1 MARARTSLA
10 TELAR
15 GKGLPSV
22 KQRAWLASILEQL
35 PSGVII
41 VEAPTGTLL
50 FCNELAARTWPGFLP
65 PPSSLEVVPCVLTR
79 LDGRPYGDNEWP
91 LPRALETGDS
101 VVEKIQFVA
110 SNGTRT
116 VMDVRCSPV
125 RHDETENMSA
135 VVVTL
140 QEVGSHRRV
149 EQALQ
154 ASRARYENLYQN
166 APDMFAS
173 LTVDTE
179 HIAQCNQTLVHVT
192 GYSRDELLGRPV
204 RDLHHQSSWGDL
216 EAALERV
223 RESGRVR
230 DAELQLQC
238 KNGETIDVSLSVA
251 AIRDER
257 GNRYYR
263 STWRDITLRKQAQGV
278 LNQKQAELE
287 RSQRE
292 LQALAGR
299 LFTAQEDERRRIS
312 RELHDDLNQR
322 LVMLTLQIEGLYQR
336 LPRSRGATIE
346 RLHALRD
353 GVVELSDA
361 VHSLA
366 YQLHVSILDDLG
378 LTAALESYLDDY
390 RRRETVEIELKLG
403 HPIAPLPSETASCLY
418 RVAQE
423 ALRNVARHAGARH
436 VTLTLDMSDGGVSMI
451 IVDDGRGFEVPS
463 TQEVGSSLGILG
475 MQERVRLVGGRF
487 TLVSRRGDGTHVDVW
502 APLPEREV

>member
-101 VVEKIQFVA
+101 VVEKVQFVA

-140 QEVGSHRRV
+140 QEVSSHRRV

-179 HIAQCNQTLVHVT
+179 HIAQCNQTLRPRR
-192 GYSRDELLGRPV
+192 SRDARPY
-204 RDLHHQSSWGDL
+204 
-216 EAALERV
+216 AAP
-223 RESGRVR
+223 
-230 DAELQLQC
+230 A
-238 KNGETIDVSLSVA
+238 
-251 AIRDER
+251 
-257 GNRYYR
+257 
-263 STWRDITLRKQAQGV
+263 
-278 LNQKQAELE
+278 
-287 RSQRE
+287 
-292 LQALAGR
+292 
-299 LFTAQEDERRRIS
+299 
-312 RELHDDLNQR
+312 
-322 LVMLTLQIEGLYQR
+322 
-336 LPRSRGATIE
+336 
-346 RLHALRD
+346 
-353 GVVELSDA
+353 
-361 VHSLA
+361 
-366 YQLHVSILDDLG
+366 
-378 LTAALESYLDDY
+378 
-390 RRRETVEIELKLG
+390 
-403 HPIAPLPSETASCLY
+403 
-418 RVAQE
+418 
-423 ALRNVARHAGARH
+423 
-436 VTLTLDMSDGGVSMI
+436 
-451 IVDDGRGFEVPS
+451 
-463 TQEVGSSLGILG
+463 
-475 MQERVRLVGGRF
+475 
-487 TLVSRRGDGTHVDVW
+487 
-502 APLPEREV
+502 